1 LNWIYFLGRFHVL
14 AVHLPIGIIY
24 VTVVL
29 EFLARTRRFAGLRA
43 AVGYLWAAAAISAI
57 GTVMLGWM
65 HSTEGGFAAATLAR
79 HRALGIS
86 VAVLSTGLFFLHLK
100 RPGWY
105 QLSQPAT
112 GPLMLILVAITGHYG
127 GDMTHGST
135 YLLQYAPAAVQ
146 RLAGMRPA
154 HQSVKVA
161 DADIFA
167 DVVHPMLLQ
176 RCGSCHGDSTQ
187 KGGLSFSTYVSIMKG
202 GEDFAAVVP
211 GSLVQSEMYYRI
223 TLPRS
228 STDSMP
234 RDNKTPLTPEQV
246 RIIGW
251 WIQSGAPAKGSVGAL
266 KPPADILQLIQKQLT
281 GKA

>member
-1 LNWIYFLGRFHVL
+1 MNWIYFLGRFHVL

-29 EFLARTRRFAGLRA
+29 EFLARSRRFAGLRGS
-43 AVGYLWAAAAISAI
+43 VGYLWAAAAISAI
-57 GTVMLGWM
+57 GTVVLGLM

-86 VAVLSTGLFFLHLK
+86 VAILSTGLFFLHLR
-100 RPGWY
+100 RPRIY
-105 QLSQPAT
+105 QLTQPAT
-112 GPLMLILVAITGHYG
+112 GPLMLILVAVTGHYG

-135 YLLQYAPAAVQ
+135 YLLQYAPPALQ
-146 RLAGMRPA
+146 RLAGMAPVHR
-154 HQSVKVA
+154 SVNVA
-161 DADIFA
+161 DADVFA

-176 RCGSCHGDSTQ
+176 RCGACHGDSTQ
-187 KGGLSFSTYVSIMKG
+187 KGGLSFATYASTMKG
-202 GEDFAAVVP
+202 GEDFPAVVP

-234 RDNKTPLTPEQV
+234 RDNKTPLTPDQV

-251 WIQSGAPAKGSVGAL
+251 WIQSGAPAKGAVGSL
-266 KPPADILQLIQKQLT
+266 KPPADILQLIQKQLA

>member
-1 LNWIYFLGRFHVL
+1 MNWIYFLGRFHVL

-29 EFLARTRRFAGLRA
+29 EFLARSRRFAGLRGS
-43 AVGYLWAAAAISAI
+43 VGYLWAAAAISAI
-57 GTVMLGWM
+57 GTVVLGLM

-86 VAVLSTGLFFLHLK
+86 VAILSTGLFFLHLR
-100 RPGWY
+100 RPRIY
-105 QLSQPAT
+105 QLTQPAT
-112 GPLMLILVAITGHYG
+112 GPLMLILVAVTGHYG

-135 YLLQYAPAAVQ
+135 YLLQYAPPALQ
-146 RLAGMRPA
+146 RLAGMAPVHR
-154 HQSVKVA
+154 SVNVA
-161 DADIFA
+161 DADVFA

-176 RCGSCHGDSTQ
+176 RCGACHGDSTQ
-187 KGGLSFSTYVSIMKG
+187 KGGLSFATYASTMKG
-202 GEDFAAVVP
+202 GEDFPAVVP

-234 RDNKTPLTPEQV
+234 RDNKTPLTPDQV

-251 WIQSGAPAKGSVGAL
+251 WIQSGAPAKGAVGSL
-266 KPPADILQLIQKQLT
+266 NPPADILQLIQKQLA